1 MDCGR
6 NAALGRSV
14 VGQISEFR
22 GISRE
27 ARGYFIEVAAAIHV
41 CSKHHGKVVPVIET
55 QVAVLVRSDRE
66 CCYENAAIAEGLRAN
81 DRLILD
87 QLILQYQH
95 RLMRYLV
102 RMTGSREVAEDLF
115 QETWM
120 RVLRR
125 GSQFRGQSKFVTWL
139 FTIAR
144 NLVFDMHR
152 RGSPTQSFDEMTE
165 TGDERRLRRAVRE
178 QTPYDHCAARESAEL
193 ISAAVEGL
201 TPPQR
206 EVFMLR
212 YREEM
217 PLQEIARL
225 TGQPISTVKAR
236 LYRGIAVMKSHMVL
250 KRRG

>member
-1 MDCGR
+1 MP
-6 NAALGRSV
+6 
-14 VGQISEFR
+14 
-22 GISRE
+22 E
-27 ARGYFIEVAAAIHV
+27 ASGYFIEVATEIHV
-41 CSKHHGKVVPVIET
+41 SKHHGRDILVIET
-55 QVAVLVRSDRE
+55 QVVVLGRQDRDY
-66 CCYENAAIAEGLRAN
+66 CYENAAIAEGLRAK
-81 DRLILD
+81 DPQILD

-102 RMTGSREVAEDLF
+102 HLTGNREVAEDLF

-165 TGDERRLRRAVRE
+165 SGDERRLHRAARE
-178 QTPYDHCAARESAEL
+178 ETPFDHCAARESEEI
-193 ISAAVEGL
+193 ISAAVGEL

-212 YREEM
+212 YREQL
-217 PLQEIARL
+217 PLQEIAKVTR
-225 TGQPISTVKAR
+225 QPISTVKAR
-236 LYRGIAVMKSHMVL
+236 LYRGIAVMKSHIAP
-250 KRRG
+250 KRCD

>member
-1 MDCGR
+1 
-6 NAALGRSV
+6 V
-14 VGQISEFR
+14 P
-22 GISRE
+22 E
-27 ARGYFIEVAAAIHV
+27 ASGYFIEVATEIHV
-41 CSKHHGKVVPVIET
+41 SKHHGEDILVIET
-55 QVAVLVRSDRE
+55 QVVVLGRQDQD
-66 CCYENAAIAEGLRAN
+66 CCYENAAIAEGLRAK
-81 DRLILD
+81 DPQILD

-102 RMTGSREVAEDLF
+102 HLTGNREVAEDLF

-165 TGDERRLRRAVRE
+165 SGDERRLHRAARE
-178 QTPYDHCAARESAEL
+178 ETPFDHCAARENEEI
-193 ISAAVEGL
+193 ISAAVGEL
-201 TPPQR
+201 TPAQR

-212 YREEM
+212 YREQL
-217 PLQEIARL
+217 PLQEIAKVTR
-225 TGQPISTVKAR
+225 QPISTVKAR
-236 LYRGIAVMKSHMVL
+236 LYRGIAVMKSQIAP
-250 KRRG
+250 KRCD